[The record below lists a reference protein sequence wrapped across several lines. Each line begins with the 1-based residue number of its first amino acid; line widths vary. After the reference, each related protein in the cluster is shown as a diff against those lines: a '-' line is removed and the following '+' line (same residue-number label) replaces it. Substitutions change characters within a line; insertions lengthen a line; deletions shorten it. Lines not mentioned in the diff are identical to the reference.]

1 MRWYKERKVR
11 VGREEEDGLSGQTEH
26 STLTHPLFR
35 YVDVWID

>member
-1 MRWYKERKVR
+1 MRWYKERKVCI
-11 VGREEEDGLSGQTEH
+11 GREEDGLSGQTEH